1 MRLYTDISMIYE
13 GMENSL
19 FFVEGSADAVFN
31 TYIKNNRKHIAS
43 MLSKKGVAVGNFNI
57 ASPASL
63 DAESVKGLVL
73 RQQPTLSS
81 CEVERMVSE
90 FKSAHNDKGRS
101 RLMFIADVGLD
112 ANGCYEAKVFCEED
126 FGNTESDFV
135 FKLNT
140 FLDVIVAYY
149 AEQNSNGASLSTA
162 RYKLPEEEHDAL
174 CGQDNYECLCND
186 ILAESVCDSGNVK
199 ISPILFDEDFNIS
212 LPLYPS
218 VTIVLEPLPK
228 TLYILFL
235 NHPEGIVLKDI
246 QMYETELKKIYGRV
260 SGRKNPTVINRIFRS
275 LVDPT
280 DNPLHKNLSII
291 RRCFT
296 SQLNYNIA
304 RNYIPAHGRTK
315 AHNIPLESEYVILP
329 TQFDT

>member
-63 DAESVKGLVL
+63 DAESVKGVVL

-126 FGNTESDFV
+126 FGNTE
-135 FKLNT
+135 
-140 FLDVIVAYY
+140 
-149 AEQNSNGASLSTA
+149 
-162 RYKLPEEEHDAL
+162 
-174 CGQDNYECLCND
+174 
-186 ILAESVCDSGNVK
+186 
-199 ISPILFDEDFNIS
+199 
-212 LPLYPS
+212 
-218 VTIVLEPLPK
+218 
-228 TLYILFL
+228 
-235 NHPEGIVLKDI
+235 
-246 QMYETELKKIYGRV
+246 
-260 SGRKNPTVINRIFRS
+260 
-275 LVDPT
+275 
-280 DNPLHKNLSII
+280 
-291 RRCFT
+291 
-296 SQLNYNIA
+296 
-304 RNYIPAHGRTK
+304 
-315 AHNIPLESEYVILP
+315 
-329 TQFDT
+329 